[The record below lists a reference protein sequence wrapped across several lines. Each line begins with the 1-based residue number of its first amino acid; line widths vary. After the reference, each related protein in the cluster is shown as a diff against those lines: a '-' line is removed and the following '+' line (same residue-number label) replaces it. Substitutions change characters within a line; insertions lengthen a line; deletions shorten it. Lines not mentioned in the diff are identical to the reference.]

1 MTHAFLGLLNNTH
14 KQKMT
19 KKLTQKLT
27 SMINRTSQR
36 EALLTFLLS
45 GNVFSP
51 QEARSAGV
59 KDPRR
64 VVNYLRSLDVDI
76 DAIRTLDRKG
86 NSTTFYTLAEEK
98 PVKASKRS
106 GSKKVAR

>member
-1 MTHAFLGLLNNTH
+1 
-14 KQKMT
+14 MT

-45 GNVFSP
+45 GNQFSA
-51 QEARSAGV
+51 QDARNAGV

-64 VVNYLRSLDVDI
+64 VVNHLRSLDFSI
-76 DAIRTLDRKG
+76 DAVRIADRSG
-86 NSTTFYTLAEEK
+86 NSSTYYSLAEEK
-98 PVKASKRS
+98 SSKRS
-106 GSKKVAR
+106 RSKKAAK

>member
-1 MTHAFLGLLNNTH
+1 
-14 KQKMT
+14 MT

-45 GNVFSP
+45 GNVFSA
-51 QEARSAGV
+51 QEAREAGV

-64 VVNYLRSLDVDI
+64 VVNHLRSLSIDI
-76 DAIRTLDRKG
+76 ETIRMVDRKG
-86 NSTTFYTLAEEK
+86 TATTYYTIAEEK
-98 PVKASKRS
+98 PAKSAKRSASKKS
-106 GSKKVAR
+106 AR